1 MYQNWNNNSSGVGE
15 QWYFWFVLLPLTDQ
29 VCFATFVIYLYLFIS
44 TARNYVCLGVCT
56 RMHVFVHRY
65 MHCCKY
71 DVSMHTLIKLLVKI
85 KQYSKTLF
93 TAKYSKT
100 SGVFIVGSGSRCD
113 YKQFCLNA
121 VNYVMIHLSSES
133 Q

>member
-1 MYQNWNNNSSGVGE
+1 MIFLICSIATYRPSFFCYICDLSLLIHLHCQKLCVSGCVH
-15 QWYFWFVLLPLTDQ
+15 TH
-29 VCFATFVIYLYLFIS
+29 
-44 TARNYVCLGVCT
+44 ARI
-56 RMHVFVHRY
+56 VHGY

-100 SGVFIVGSGSRCD
+100 SDVFIVGSGSRCD